1 MVIRIKEVSLFGV
14 RNEKLILI
22 KMLSLQTLLT
32 VHYVRKENKFYQ

>member
-22 KMLSLQTLLT
+22 KMLSLQALLT

>member
-22 KMLSLQTLLT
+22 KCDL
-32 VHYVRKENKFYQ
+32 YKYYR